1 MAIVYQKDAG
11 LGQGITALGQALSQG
26 ISQFGESQ
34 YKTAL
39 QRAMDERKER
49 AQEKQAELKYQN
61 ELRLLQDKEALKNQG
76 FASTLENLGFGRP
89 QLQEEDQFLGGL
101 TRQSAQE
108 EGAAPTLKEKFKTLP
123 DENAPPS
130 QKYALS
136 TDEYGPISRAQ
147 IDGLLI
153 APNESARKLGESL
166 DKRWTEQ
173 YKLDSKENA
182 EIRKEY
188 RNDIRKYSE
197 PYQDVSKLQINVEK
211 LNKAKE
217 LIASGKV
224 SVDDNFIRN
233 AVAGILEGHESP
245 IAELVKTPEQ
255 QQLWYLLRDSLKP
268 KEIGGSNPSTREVL
282 ITMSAQPGPYKGQA
296 ANEFIIQN
304 MINQSETELFKANKI
319 RDLRSKN
326 ESMPFPKFL
335 EEIDR
340 ETTQF
345 MQEQG
350 KTLDELE
357 KYQKAR
363 ERVKDLPE
371 KISKKKGMIWVMSPD
386 GKPLQIPI
394 VDLKRV
400 LDAGGKEIK

>member
-108 EGAAPTLKEKFKTLP
+108 EGAAPTLKEKFQTLP

-153 APNESARKLGESL
+153 SPNESSRKLGESL
-166 DKRWTEQ
+166 DKRWSDQ

-188 RNDIRKYSE
+188 RNEIRKYSE

-211 LNKAKE
+211 LKKAKE

-350 KTLDELE
+350 KTLDELA

-363 ERVKDLPE
+363 ERVQNLP
-371 KISKKKGMIWVMSPD
+371 KQSGMMWIMSPD
-386 GKPLQIPI
+386 GTPRQIP
-394 VDLKRV
+394 VKELKKA